1 MLQVKTKTTTNS
13 NQQAFKYMNPGQ
25 TIYNHNLLT
34 KNNKHSVAYSRKLML
49 QAKTKIATW
58 LVKSTNPTRVDIPKP
73 LGEYYFLPC
82 V

>member
-49 QAKTKIATW
+49 QAKTKIAT
-58 LVKSTNPTRVDIPKP
+58 
-73 LGEYYFLPC
+73 
-82 V
+82 